1 MKVGDSL
8 FKVKIGVRRRRG
20 NRRMKKVEM
29 RKYIFLIDLNIFS
42 RLRFTYMMQAYRH
55 KHKKKYV

>member
-1 MKVGDSL
+1 M